1 MKMAQNTQVQVDRL
15 KRKRKQTVQRQELR
29 RRRKKLNG
37 LDKYVIFCFVSLI
50 IYTISQTIV
59 TVKTGTES
67 STLTTCFFSVF
78 GGEVLLCALIKKFK
92 LQKESKEREGEET
105 GL

>member
-37 LDKYVIFCFVSLI
+37 LDKYVIFCFVTLI